1 MTAQT
6 MTKAQH
12 HADPREAI
20 PIARPLLPSAADIAP
35 YLAEIDA
42 NRWYSNRG
50 PLSLRLAARLDD
62 HFGVPRDATR
72 LVQNATLGIGLALMA
87 SNAPRGSR
95 CLMPAW
101 TFVATPAAAIMAGLD
116 PHFIDVDPDTWMPS
130 AEAIAARDDLD
141 EVGAIVVVAPF
152 GRPFDIGPWDDL
164 SARTGLPVIVDAAAA
179 FDALR
184 AGGPLRPGQCPVVV
198 SLHATKA
205 LGIGEGGAVIGTD
218 AGFLHRLTALTSFG
232 FWGDRVAHVPGIN
245 AKISEYSAAV
255 GLAAL
260 DVWPA
265 TRARWARATRL
276 YLDALAGMPRVTAMP
291 GISHDW
297 VGSTFS
303 VVLDGGADVA
313 ARELADDDIATVRWW
328 SRGCHAEPAY
338 AGCRRDPL
346 PVTDELGARVI
357 GMPFRQDITP
367 AEVARV
373 AAGLARAAEG
383 RP

>member
-1 MTAQT
+1 MSART
-6 MTKAQH
+6 MIKAH
-12 HADPREAI
+12 PNAETRDAI
-20 PIARPLLPSAADIAP
+20 PIARPLLPSMADIVP
-35 YLAEIDA
+35 YLVEIDA

-62 HFGVPRDATR
+62 YFGVPHDATR

-87 SNAPRGSR
+87 SRVQRGTR

-101 TFVATPAAAIMAGLD
+101 TFVATPAAALMAGLE
-116 PHFIDVDPDTWMPS
+116 PHFIDVDPETWMPS
-130 AEAIAARDDLD
+130 PDAVAARDDLD
-141 EVGAIVVVAPF
+141 EVGAIVIVAPF
-152 GRPFDIGPWDDL
+152 GRPFDMAPWEAL
-164 SARTGLPVIVDAAAA
+164 SDRTGLPVIVDAAAG

-184 AGGPLRPGQCPVVV
+184 ADGPLRPGKCPIIV

-218 AGFLHRLTALTSFG
+218 PGFLHRFTALTSFG

-265 TRARWARATRL
+265 TRGRWARATRL
-276 YLDALAGMPRVTAMP
+276 YLDALAGMPRVAPMP
-291 GISHDW
+291 GIWHDW

-303 VVLDGGADVA
+303 VVLDGDADAA
-313 ARELADDDIATVRWW
+313 ARILADDDIATVRWW
-328 SRGCHAEPAY
+328 SRGCHKEPAY

-346 PVTDELGARVI
+346 PVTDELAARVI
-357 GMPFRQDITP
+357 GVPFRQDITP
-367 AEVARV
+367 EEVARV
-373 AAGLARAAEG
+373 AEGLAHATG
-383 RP
+383 GTP